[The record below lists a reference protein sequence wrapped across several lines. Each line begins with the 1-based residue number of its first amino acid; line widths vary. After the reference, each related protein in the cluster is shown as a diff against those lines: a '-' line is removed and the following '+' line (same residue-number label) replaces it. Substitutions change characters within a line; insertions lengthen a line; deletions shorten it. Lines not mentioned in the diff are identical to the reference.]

1 MSKVYIFNPS
11 GSLVQ
16 YTVNGGRTPFVP
28 AASTDFTPNFIA
40 VQRYAYV
47 SNGAFGYGTNQ
58 LVTYFQD
65 ANSDEA
71 HNHSFTFEI
80 MQICSLLDDLIIYG
94 YRTKL
99 LLMNTSGFPVSP
111 QGLFI
116 DESPADGRGEVRPGP
131 DDREIREGLPR
142 PRFTPAGSE

>member
-1 MSKVYIFNPS
+1 
-11 GSLVQ
+11 
-16 YTVNGGRTPFVP
+16 
-28 AASTDFTPNFIA
+28 

-58 LVTYFQD
+58 FVTYFQD

-71 HNHSFTFEI
+71 HDHYFTFEI

-116 DESPADGRGEVRPGP
+116 DESPPDERGEVRSGA
-131 DDREIREGLPR
+131 DDREKLEATPR
-142 PRFTPAGSE
+142 DRFTLAGSE